1 MEHNSHSLYNVVLL
15 GRKAHLKEV
24 MVRNITENQGEFQ
37 RLSQD
42 FIVATN
48 SAFRVVSA
56 PDIFDENNMYV
67 DQQVID
73 VMALS
78 LPGPHIFIL
87 AIDLDNAQ
95 EKKIV
100 KQIRTLKNTFGAMS
114 KNLVVTLPDIES
126 FQLFS
131 HLKEKYNIV
140 LTTANENLASL
151 CTDWCLGRKPFTYD
165 YSLYSEVVVKRRR
178 EFLSK
183 LRYSISSDPPD
194 SSPLTQPKNR
204 TKSVY
209 SAIQK
214 FIPLATPKNS
224 PTPPESSSPP
234 PSPAPQ
240 SPGSPPSEPHLIK
253 NISLNQSIFPSHK
266 LSQMD
271 CYTPPLASHHAPQGA
286 RPLFEKYW
294 ISLLKSVEVF
304 QHHSLGLTGTGK
316 SASANT
322 ILRVLKSKR
331 RFVSMP
337 NSEPVT
343 RECQSESVEVC
354 GTRLTVLDTP
364 DFLHE
369 SLEKSQEQVEQ
380 CKKYLVP
387 GHYVVLLVLKM
398 KRFTDEER
406 DILNKLQDKLGVS
419 FVDHTFLLL
428 TCGEDLKG
436 KLYKFLPLNPEL
448 DKIASQCCYRCH
460 VFKNQH
466 KQNAAQVQKLFKKIP
481 QISKLK
487 LK

>member
-183 LRYSISSDPPD
+183 LRTPEPSVPGGDGASAAEKPAQCSVPQQSISSDPPD
-194 SSPLTQPKNR
+194 SSPLTRPNNR

-240 SPGSPPSEPHLIK
+240 SPGSPPSEPHRFQNGPTDGKSPLELLHHVIK
-253 NISLNQSIFPSHK
+253 LTQK
-266 LSQMD
+266 
-271 CYTPPLASHHAPQGA
+271 
-286 RPLFEKYW
+286 
-294 ISLLKSVEVF
+294 EVF
-304 QHHSLGLTGTGK
+304 QHHSLGPDRNRK
-316 SASANT
+316 ECFCNT

-354 GTRLTVLDTP
+354 HTRLTVLDTP

-387 GHYVVLLVLKM
+387 GITWC
-398 KRFTDEER
+398 F
-406 DILNKLQDKLGVS
+406 
-419 FVDHTFLLL
+419 
-428 TCGEDLKG
+428 
-436 KLYKFLPLNPEL
+436 
-448 DKIASQCCYRCH
+448 
-460 VFKNQH
+460 
-466 KQNAAQVQKLFKKIP
+466 
-481 QISKLK
+481 
-487 LK
+487 